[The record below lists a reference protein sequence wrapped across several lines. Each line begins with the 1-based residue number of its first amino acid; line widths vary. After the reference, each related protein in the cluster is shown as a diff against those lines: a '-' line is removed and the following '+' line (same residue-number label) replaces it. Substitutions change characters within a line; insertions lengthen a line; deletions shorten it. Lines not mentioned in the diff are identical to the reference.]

1 MSGAGVNTALW
12 TPQCCLLLTHS
23 VCWLFACLQNLEN
36 WRQYN
41 GRNYDFT
48 LLDRNKGAGWDLAQ
62 KLLAKRNKYNRGR
75 YSVEQALRHRFFLP
89 DLF

>member
-1 MSGAGVNTALW
+1 M
-12 TPQCCLLLTHS
+12 LLTYS
-23 VCWLFACLQNLEN
+23 VCGLFACLQNLEN